1 MVVQISRLAK
11 SKMKEILRMKNS
23 RNLIFSVKG
32 GGCNGFNYHFQPT
45 LEIAKKYDEVVKID
59 DKHMLIV
66 CGDSL
71 LHLFGTSIDYKK
83 DIMGDAFEFNNPNA
97 SGKCGCGNSFN

>member
-1 MVVQISRLAK
+1 MVVQISKFAR
-11 SKMKEILRMKNS
+11 SKMLEILKKNTS
-23 RNLIFSVKG
+23 NNLIFSVKG

-45 LEIAKKYDEVVKID
+45 MEMAKKYDEIVKID

-66 CGDSL
+66 CKDSL
-71 LHLFGTSIDYKK
+71 FYLLGTSIDYKK
-83 DIMGDAFEFNNPNA
+83 DIMGDKFEFENPNA